1 LRIGW
6 RISSTIERRIDRR
19 TDRRTDT
26 EKIEKPEG
34 NERIAQGG

>member
-6 RISSTIERRIDRR
+6 RISSTIERRI
-19 TDRRTDT
+19 DRRTDT